1 MSHPL
6 REAERLWGA
15 PDGTAES
22 DRLEV
27 LILLIEAYEKDR
39 WPVELPDRVSAIDF
53 ALEQR
58 GWTRDALVPLLGSR
72 DVVDEVM
79 AGQRELTVEMIW
91 RLRDGLG
98 ISADVLVGAA
108 PTG

>member
-1 MSHPL
+1 M

-27 LILLIEAYEKDR
+27 LVLLIEAYEQNR
-39 WPVELPDRVSAIDF
+39 WPVGLPDRVSAIDF

-58 GWTRDALVPLLGSR
+58 GWTRDALVPLIGPR

-79 AGQRELTVEMIW
+79 TGQRELTVEMIR

-98 ISADVLVGAA
+98 ISAEVLVGAGA
-108 PTG
+108 DG